1 MLQIE
6 QGKVVCTYED
16 EENLKAFIK
25 QKNIPDEYFDKLN
38 KILYRVY
45 GTVAVFFRLHDT
57 QFRDN
62 EFNGLVVLIEID
74 CGRIPN
80 DQATRLEAK
89 LFESMAKNQMLIR
102 FLKYIV
108 FTQKV

>member
-1 MLQIE
+1 ME
-6 QGKVVCTYED
+6 QGSVVCTYED

-38 KILYRVY
+38 KILYRIY

-57 QFRDN
+57 QFRDS
-62 EFNGLVVLIEID
+62 EFNGQVILIEID
-74 CGRIPN
+74 CGRIPHE
-80 DQATRLEAK
+80 QCTRLEAR
-89 LFESMAKNQMLIR
+89 LFESMAGGQMLNR